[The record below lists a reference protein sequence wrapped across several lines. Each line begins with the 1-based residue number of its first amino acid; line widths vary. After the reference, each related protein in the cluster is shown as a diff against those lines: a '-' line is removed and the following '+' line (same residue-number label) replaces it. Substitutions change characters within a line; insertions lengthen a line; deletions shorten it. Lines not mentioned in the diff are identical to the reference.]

1 MGEQPAQ
8 LRGDGPGW
16 KGEGAVCIPF
26 HSGGDGKRRQERRPA
41 AVFIM
46 EATSHGSP
54 REPCKNQ
61 ILGNYL
67 GAGGVRETSAPANG
81 AGSAR
86 MGRTSAGATAAH
98 KPHKIQCLRHKE
110 LNSRSC
116 TGEKTPRPPHQMP
129 SSGLSTAGQEGVP
142 GGAEAALDTATGK
155 SRGRGFCQRNRTS

>member
-1 MGEQPAQ
+1 MSSQHSSGEMGPAGRARELSASLFILEEMGKGGRNEDQQP
-8 LRGDGPGW
+8 
-16 KGEGAVCIPF
+16 
-26 HSGGDGKRRQERRPA
+26 
-41 AVFIM
+41 VFIM

-54 REPCKNQ
+54 RELCKTQ

-67 GAGGVRETSAPANG
+67 GARGVRAMTAPANG

-116 TGEKTPRPPHQMP
+116 TGEKTPRPPHRTP

-142 GGAEAALDTATGK
+142 GGEEAALDTATGK